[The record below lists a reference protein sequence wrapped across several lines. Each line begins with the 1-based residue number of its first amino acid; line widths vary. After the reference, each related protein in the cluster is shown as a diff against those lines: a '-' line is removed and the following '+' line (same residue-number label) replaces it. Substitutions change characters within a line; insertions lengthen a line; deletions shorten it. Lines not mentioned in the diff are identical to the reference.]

1 MRRVARLVQ
10 YVIHYPR
17 RSRHRTVPGYR
28 LSPAFAQ
35 STSTGAIL
43 LTRIHGRAVSPIP
56 DRCDRARPPTHNCPV
71 STDSTL
77 MHDARAALPASQSML
92 SASHHTG
99 TRARARKRQRME
111 YGGRG
116 PRPPHMSDD
125 RPIRKSPRYVSVT
138 RTRHGI
144 AGPRGTRRTADRQVT
159 RTVREY
165 ACVGFVHRR
174 SFRVH
179 TGASWSESLHRVLT
193 EQST

>member
-1 MRRVARLVQ
+1 MPRGKSTKLVRPSLFRFWGNSKEINTYAEKQLRNSAQVTIRGGDRTIDQSVRMRRVARLVQ

-92 SASHHTG
+92 SASHQTG
-99 TRARARKRQRME
+99 TRARVRASDNAWSM
-111 YGGRG
+111 GGG
-116 PRPPHMSDD
+116 AHG
-125 RPIRKSPRYVSVT
+125 
-138 RTRHGI
+138 RH
-144 AGPRGTRRTADRQVT
+144 T
-159 RTVREY
+159 
-165 ACVGFVHRR
+165 
-174 SFRVH
+174 
-179 TGASWSESLHRVLT
+179 
-193 EQST
+193 